1 MALDFGCAAEG
12 AAAGLLSGG
21 VAEVAAVASIDFSG
35 FPLFLDSSRENNA
48 LYIADASCDGSTFV
62 FFFFFFFGRSTGTTA
77 SVGGSGGAWDGVGL
91 EAMPTQPWPYSSVPE
106 DQERRR
112 RR

>member
-21 VAEVAAVASIDFSG
+21 LAEVAAVASIDFSG

-77 SVGGSGGAWDGVGL
+77 SVGGSGGAAANARRSGS
-91 EAMPTQPWPYSSVPE
+91 AMRFFFFFFFFVSICSSLG
-106 DQERRR
+106 
-112 RR
+112 